1 MVPSLVLE
9 TVAINEFFLFS
20 VVKENSRRVQ
30 IAIESRMSHKVDLKS
45 LLPNEFSTADSFIP
59 GSPAVA
65 CATRCWRACCP
76 RCPRTVSLQ
85 GCSTG
90 SGRLCNFF
98 VPLVHILSPV
108 PVPGRSGRERK

>member
-1 MVPSLVLE
+1 MSKKLLLKTLYLRREGRTSALMVPSLVLE

-20 VVKENSRRVQ
+20 VVKENSKRVQ
-30 IAIESRMSHKVDLKS
+30 IAVERRMGHKVDLKS

-76 RCPRTVSLQ
+76 RCPRTVSVSAGLQ
-85 GCSTG
+85 
-90 SGRLCNFF
+90 
-98 VPLVHILSPV
+98 HW
-108 PVPGRSGRERK
+108 KW